1 MADEAGK
8 SLAGIVSK
16 TNETNDLINEI
27 VKASAQQTVSV
38 NQIRSGIE
46 QISSVVQENA
56 ATAEAS
62 AANSEELSGQA
73 QILNDLVNKFNIG
86 SEDKEFAL

>member
-1 MADEAGK
+1 M
-8 SLAGIVSK
+8 SL
-16 TNETNDLINEI
+16 NEI
-27 VKASAQQTVSV
+27 VNASTQQTVSV

-62 AANSEELSGQA
+62 AANSEEMSGQV
-73 QILNDLVNKFNIG
+73 QMLHDLVNKFKIEAT
-86 SEDKEFAL
+86 SEA

>member
-1 MADEAGK
+1 
-8 SLAGIVSK
+8 VSK
-16 TNETNDLINEI
+16 TNETNEIINEI
-27 VKASAQQTVSV
+27 VKASSHQTISV

-73 QILNDLVNKFNIG
+73 HILNDLVGRFNTDSLAVNK
-86 SEDKEFAL
+86 